1 MGDRETVDAELRQ
14 PLAEVDRLA
23 VLGFAVADVVE
34 EDVLH
39 RIFVICLAV
48 EQAHSVAWSVSV
60 GVGEWGKVVIPAS
73 LKAQVSCAVPKL
85 PRW

>member
-39 RIFVICLAV
+39 RIFVVCLAV
-48 EQAHSVAWSVSV
+48 EQAHPVAWSEVA
-60 GVGEWGKVVIPAS
+60 VGEWGKVVIPAS
-73 LKAQVSCAVPKL
+73 LKAQSSRASS
-85 PRW
+85 